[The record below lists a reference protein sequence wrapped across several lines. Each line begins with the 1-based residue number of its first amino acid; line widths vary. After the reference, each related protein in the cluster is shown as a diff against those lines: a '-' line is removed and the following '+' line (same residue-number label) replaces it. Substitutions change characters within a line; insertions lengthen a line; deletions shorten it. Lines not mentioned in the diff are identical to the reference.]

1 MSFWHLSFPH
11 TFLTSLAR
19 AVRFCSSTC
28 HLLHGPSRKRPSTK
42 PPACPAAVTVFLQS
56 ASSIAIAPSANGQQ
70 RKFLMHI
77 VYAIRTAPTQ
87 YIMSPA
93 PHGDQSITSEL
104 RLRLSGSPR
113 SSWASSP
120 PPPRPHPALHPTGRA
135 LEPLAPVP
143 HPQRLEHRPG
153 SPRGTCGRRSP
164 AAAARPPR
172 RHSHP
177 CRSGRPSFS
186 LPQLVPPPLA
196 PQPPLQPALT
206 VGWGRR
212 LGAHCTVCCVE
223 SSERVRVSENIF

>member
-11 TFLTSLAR
+11 TFLTSVAR

-42 PPACPAAVTVFLQS
+42 PPACPAAVTVFLPS

-143 HPQRLEHRPG
+143 HPQRLEHRVQAAPAERVAADHQQ
-153 SPRGTCGRRSP
+153 PRHDRHVAVVIHADRAGPRSRCRNWCHRRWRRSYL
-164 AAAARPPR
+164 
-172 RHSHP
+172 
-177 CRSGRPSFS
+177 CN
-186 LPQLVPPPLA
+186 
-196 PQPPLQPALT
+196 
-206 VGWGRR
+206 R
-212 LGAHCTVCCVE
+212 L
-223 SSERVRVSENIF
+223 